1 MSGFQ
6 RYSKNPGVTSN
17 GYKNTGLRIDV
28 LLLMSW
34 ARQNPSA
41 SRNPMGKR
49 QTPIKLRKIRTKN
62 KQNFIWF
69 F

>member
-1 MSGFQ
+1 MSVFQ

-34 ARQNPSA
+34 ARQNPTH
-41 SRNPMGKR
+41 P
-49 QTPIKLRKIRTKN
+49 LRGTLWAKDKP
-62 KQNFIWF
+62 Q
-69 F
+69 